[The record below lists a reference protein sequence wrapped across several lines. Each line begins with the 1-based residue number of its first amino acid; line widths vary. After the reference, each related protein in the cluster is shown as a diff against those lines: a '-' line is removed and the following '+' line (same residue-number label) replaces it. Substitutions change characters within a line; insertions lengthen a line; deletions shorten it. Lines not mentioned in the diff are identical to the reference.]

1 MTKPQLFACLRFT
14 DCDAGIAFVE
24 ALGLTERLVVRD
36 PEQPGLVQHAQYQW
50 RDSGGIM
57 FGSDR
62 PDGVGPAAGTG
73 CIDLVVA
80 SDDEVDAVLSRAL
93 GAGGRQLTEIANP
106 DHGGRT
112 VAVAD
117 PEGNIWNIDSYP
129 GE

>member
-1 MTKPQLFACLRFT
+1 MTKPQLFASLRFT
-14 DCDAGIAFVE
+14 DCVAGIAFVE
-24 ALGLTERLVVRD
+24 ALGFTERLVVRD
-36 PEQPGLVQHAQYQW
+36 PEDPGVIHHAQYQW
-50 RDSGGIM
+50 RDNGGIM

-62 PDGVGPAAGTG
+62 PGGIGPTPGSA

-80 SDDEVDAVLSRAL
+80 SDDEVDAVLGRAL
-93 GAGGRQLTEIANP
+93 AVGARQLTEITEP
-106 DHGGRT
+106 DHGGRS

>member
-1 MTKPQLFACLRFT
+1 MTKPQLFACLRFA

-24 ALGLTERLVVRD
+24 ALGFTERLVVRD
-36 PEQPGLVQHAQYQW
+36 PEQPGLIPHAQFHW
-50 RDSGGIM
+50 RDNGGIM

-62 PDGVGPAAGTG
+62 PGGVGPAPGTA

-93 GAGGRQLTEIANP
+93 AAGARQLTEITEP
-106 DHGGRT
+106 DHGGRS

-117 PEGNIWNIDSYP
+117 PDGNIWNIDSYP
-129 GE
+129 GQ